1 MIGGTPE
8 YDIAVV
14 RLRNPPRDLQPLPI
28 GTSKNLSV
36 GQAAYAI
43 GNPFGLTRTLTTGI
57 VSAVE
62 RHLPTA

>member
-1 MIGGTPE
+1 
-8 YDIAVV
+8 
-14 RLRNPPRDLQPLPI
+14 LI

-43 GNPFGLTRTLTTGI
+43 GNSFGLTRTLTTGI